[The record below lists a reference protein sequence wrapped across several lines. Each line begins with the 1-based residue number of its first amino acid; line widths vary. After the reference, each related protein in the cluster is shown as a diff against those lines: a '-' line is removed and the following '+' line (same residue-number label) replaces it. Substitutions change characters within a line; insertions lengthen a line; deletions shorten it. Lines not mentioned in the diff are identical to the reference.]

1 MTSGDHDDRDGFG
14 FEDDLEDHEFGDEH
28 EHRDGDPWG
37 SGDPL
42 GRLRDLTA
50 DDPRVQAGVDHL
62 QRAAREVI
70 AASRALL
77 DVADDL
83 VEDPR
88 ALGGLVGLLGS
99 VGDLAGRLGRAAGAP
114 GAASGGA
121 SRDADGDDG
130 EGDEPPVQRIPV
142 S

>member
-1 MTSGDHDDRDGFG
+1 MTGPDGPDRKGGLHDDFG
-14 FEDDLEDHEFGDEH
+14 FEEDLEDHEFGDQA
-28 EHRDGDPWG
+28 DDPFQ
-37 SGDPL
+37 
-42 GRLRDLTA
+42 RLRDLA
-50 DDPRVQAGVDHL
+50 EDDPRVQAGVDHL

-99 VGDLAGRLGRAAGAP
+99 VGDLAARFGVGAP
-114 GAASGGA
+114 GPGRPGRTGREGS
-121 SRDADGDDG
+121 DETDDG
-130 EGDEPPVQRIPV
+130 GDPPVQRIPI